1 MPENIDN
8 QEDPKRDMHVTTYE
22 GEKNKPDLQS
32 NLENVSQEIVFNNHG
47 RR

>member
-22 GEKNKPDLQS
+22 GEKNKPDLRS
-32 NLENVSQEIVFNNHG
+32 KFGKCLSGNSF
-47 RR
+47 